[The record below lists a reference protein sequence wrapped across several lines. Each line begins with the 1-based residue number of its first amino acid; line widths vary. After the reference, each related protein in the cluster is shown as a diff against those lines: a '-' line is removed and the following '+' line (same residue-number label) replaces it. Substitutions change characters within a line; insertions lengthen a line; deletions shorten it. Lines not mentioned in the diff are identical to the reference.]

1 MGERGKTGRGVF
13 QLEASSSWAGAGLT
27 SNRDDVSKYTSRT
40 DKGKRRECLLQTV
53 TSSCSRLQTSSEQVC
68 KPDYVCLSSGA
79 LICSV
84 IGLTASQS

>member
-13 QLEASSSWAGAGLT
+13 QLEASLSWAGLT
-27 SNRDDVSKYTSRT
+27 LNRDDVSKYTSRT
-40 DKGKRRECLLQTV
+40 NKGKRRECLLQTV

-84 IGLTASQS
+84 IGLTASLS